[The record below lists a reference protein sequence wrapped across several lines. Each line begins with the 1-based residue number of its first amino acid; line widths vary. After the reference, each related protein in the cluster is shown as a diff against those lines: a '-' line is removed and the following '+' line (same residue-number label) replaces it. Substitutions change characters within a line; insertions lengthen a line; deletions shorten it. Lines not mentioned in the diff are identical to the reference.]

1 MNAPSTED
9 ELQFREYQPGD
20 LDGCTRLAWEAWAAD
35 SVEPAEG
42 VEPRV
47 MEGYV
52 RSFLARSNWK
62 VVISNSEGVIGL
74 LFGRIGGS
82 KAKGGGG
89 SSANALGMIPQFLF
103 GVNGYHVSPMVLV
116 HFFLTEFK
124 VLVNVPR
131 SDAEINLII
140 VDSRHRGKGLG
151 KKLMDRFMAAAREAG
166 CRLATLYTDDQVSNW
181 KFYEIYG
188 FRKVGTFHDSLT
200 SYFAEAKATGIV
212 YALDLK

>member
-1 MNAPSTED
+1 MNTPLTQD
-9 ELQFREYQPGD
+9 EPQFREYQPRD

-35 SVEPAEG
+35 SADPSEV

-52 RSFLARSNWK
+52 RSFLVRSNWR
-62 VVISNSEGVIGL
+62 VVISDSQGVIGL

-89 SSANALGMIPQFLF
+89 SLANELGMIPHFLF
-103 GVNGYHVSPMVLV
+103 GVNGQHLSPIVLV

-140 VDSRHRGKGLG
+140 VDSKHRGKGFG
-151 KKLMDRFMAAAREAG
+151 KKLMDRFIAAARKAD
-166 CRLATLYTDDQVSNW
+166 CRLATLYTDDQMSNW

-188 FRKVGTFHDSLT
+188 FRRVGTFHDSLT
-200 SYFAEAKATGIV
+200 SYFAEVKATGII
-212 YALDLK
+212 YALDLR

>member
-1 MNAPSTED
+1 MNDPSTQD
-9 ELQFREYQPGD
+9 EPQFREYKQGD
-20 LDGCTRLAWEAWAAD
+20 LDECTRLAWEAWAAD
-35 SVEPAEG
+35 SLEPAEI

-52 RSFLARSNWK
+52 RSFLVRSNWK
-62 VVISNSEGVIGL
+62 VVISDSQGVIGL

-82 KAKGGGG
+82 KAKEGGG
-89 SSANALGMIPQFLF
+89 SLANELGMIPQFLF
-103 GVNGYHVSPMVLV
+103 GVNGQHVSPVVLL

-140 VDSRHRGKGLG
+140 VDSKHRGKGLG
-151 KKLMDRFMAAAREAG
+151 KKLMDRFIAAAKEAG
-166 CRLATLYTDDQVSNW
+166 CRLVTLYTDDQMSNW

-200 SYFAEAKATGIV
+200 SYFAEKKATGIV
-212 YALDLK
+212 YTLDLK